1 MTQALT
7 YRIDR
12 RLPVAVVCL
21 NGEIT
26 PLSSQV
32 ARTALLD
39 ALAAEPTSVII
50 DLSGVTAV
58 DDVALTVFPAMAETA
73 AQWPGAPVLLSGPEP
88 QVAEALRRMAV
99 TSQLDVHPTLRAAVD
114 VAVKEPVP
122 QRVHARLEPTVDA
135 PRIARDLAE
144 DACWE
149 WGVPEAATPVKIVS
163 SELVTNAVR
172 HAGTVVDLTVS
183 LRDHGNGH
191 GVRVSVRDGT
201 PELARMQTPTE
212 SDDHGRGLLIVDSL
226 ATAWGNVPLAKG
238 KTVWAMVVPRRPA
251 AYAPPEA
258 KVDHDQEV

>member
-26 PLSSQV
+26 PLNSQV

-58 DDVALTVFPAMAETA
+58 EDVALTVFPALAEA
-73 AQWPGAPVLLSGPEP
+73 AARWPGAPVLLSGPEP
-88 QVAEALRRMAV
+88 AVADALRRMAV
-99 TSQLDVHPTLRAAVD
+99 TGRLEVHPTLRAAVD
-114 VAVKEPVP
+114 VAAKEPVP
-122 QRVHARLEPTVDA
+122 LRVHTRLEPTVDA
-135 PRIARDLAE
+135 PRIARDLAA
-144 DACWE
+144 DACDE
-149 WGVPEAATPVKIVS
+149 WDLPEAATPVKIVS

-183 LRDHGNGH
+183 LIDR
-191 GVRVSVRDGT
+191 GVRVSVRDGV
-201 PELARMQTPTE
+201 PQLARMQTPTE

-226 ATAWGNVPLAKG
+226 AIAWGNVALAVG
-238 KTVWAMVVPRRPA
+238 KTVWALVAPRRRPGGHPVSLA
-251 AYAPPEA
+251 G
-258 KVDHDQEV
+258 VDHREEV